1 MERRGGA
8 EEHPLPS
15 PGEGHSDYCTILGK
29 DRHHQAQAWPWWLWG
44 WECVPVSKGLW
55 GPRTLPTHQF
65 LVGWEGLGEAFS
77 PKDWAPQQAGC
88 SAQKRSGGPGYGEG

>member
-1 MERRGGA
+1 M
-8 EEHPLPS
+8 
-15 PGEGHSDYCTILGK
+15 
-29 DRHHQAQAWPWWLWG
+29 
-44 WECVPVSKGLW
+44 SKGLW